1 MQFINLITNI
11 IKNWIIKS
19 VSLLTV
25 YGQSC
30 IFVLFFYLE
39 LTFLTI
45 TARTTVPEM
54 VYYVI
59 SPLTYLLISFC
70 FPQLKLWGSKQMSTR
85 LKQNKNDKFFI
96 GVYYLK
102 FTLRV
107 TGEKTLWKIVDHFHF
122 QTVWPMPLFKL

>member
-54 VYYVI
+54 VYYVL

-70 FPQLKLWGSKQMSTR
+70 FSPAEIIRNKTNVNQM
-85 LKQNKNDKFFI
+85 
-96 GVYYLK
+96 
-102 FTLRV
+102 
-107 TGEKTLWKIVDHFHF
+107 KTK
-122 QTVWPMPLFKL
+122 